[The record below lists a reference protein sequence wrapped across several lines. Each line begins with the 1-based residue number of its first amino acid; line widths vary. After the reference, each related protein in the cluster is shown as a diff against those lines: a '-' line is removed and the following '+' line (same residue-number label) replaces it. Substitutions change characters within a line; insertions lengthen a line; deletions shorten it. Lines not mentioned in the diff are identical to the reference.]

1 MLTNRTMPHDVLIP
15 VLGYPDVAEAV
26 TWLCGAFGF
35 TPRWQAGR
43 HRAQVG
49 VGPSA
54 AIALV
59 EDAPLAM
66 SRNADHVM
74 VRVDDVDA
82 HHQRAVDYGAT
93 VTAEPTDHFF
103 GERQYTVLDHIR
115 RTWVFTQSIAD
126 VAPQE
131 WGATVPELPDLPA

>member
-1 MLTNRTMPHDVLIP
+1 MLTNRTMPRDALIP
-15 VLGYPDVAEAV
+15 VLGYPDVGEAA

-43 HRAQVG
+43 HRAQIG

-54 AIALV
+54 AIAIV
-59 EDAPLAM
+59 EDAPLTP
-66 SRNADHVM
+66 RGGADHVM
-74 VRVDDVDA
+74 IRVDDVDT
-82 HHQRAVDYGAT
+82 HRDRAAAYGAT

-103 GERQYTVLDHIR
+103 GERQYTVLDHTGR
-115 RTWVFTQSIAD
+115 AWVFTQSIAD

-131 WGATVPELPDLPA
+131 WGATVPVPPDQPA

>member
-1 MLTNRTMPHDVLIP
+1 MFADHSRRGCWNV
-15 VLGYPDVAEAV
+15 VAAC
-26 TWLCGAFGF
+26 LF
-35 TPRWQAGR
+35 
-43 HRAQVG
+43 
-49 VGPSA
+49 
-54 AIALV
+54 
-59 EDAPLAM
+59 LAM
-66 SRNADHVM
+66 SVAGPAAAADSGGTPSPVSLLVVGPDGDPVPGIDVEIRTRPVLAAEHV
-74 VRVDDVDA
+74 RRGRFREA
-82 HHQRAVDYGAT
+82 GPYGAT

>member
-15 VLGYPDVAEAV
+15 VLGYPDVDAAV

-54 AIALV
+54 AVAIV
-59 EDAPLAM
+59 EDAPLAP
-66 SRNADHVM
+66 RGGADHVM

-82 HHQRAVDYGAT
+82 HHDQAVAFGAT
-93 VTAEPTDHFF
+93 VTAEPTDHFY
-103 GERQYTVLDHIR
+103 GERQYTVLDHTGR
-115 RTWVFTQSIAD
+115 AWVFTESVAD
-126 VAPQE
+126 TAPHE
-131 WGATVPELPDLPA
+131 WGATVPDIPDLPA